1 MDNWGPNDHSL
12 PRQKNLLNIAENS
25 IMSKAWWSEESVEM
39 AQKQKSVS
47 RGEDYIYQDCRAA
60 MQTETGSEKD
70 NSQKAGLAR
79 KERKSGGNLNNKRIN
94 VWNRTKEKKKSF

>member
-1 MDNWGPNDHSL
+1 
-12 PRQKNLLNIAENS
+12 
-25 IMSKAWWSEESVEM
+25 MSKAWWSEESVEM